1 MNYLTLP
8 FFKALLKKKESKIAL
23 AFSFFPM
30 LLIVVGLFNTNFM
43 QLSAPVGSLSFF
55 EFFSAVLFTQYQMTL
70 PLVVFI
76 YIVSTIFRDEIT
88 SGIMYLYKDIS
99 RKVILNAKLGAIL
112 LFQILYIVITFFSS
126 LFTYYV
132 YLVHQPYTSGKLWP
146 SQIDDVQYTVISI
159 LGTILVFLLC
169 LLVASLASIILT
181 NGFTMLVGIILGTIL
196 VFLVCFLVAILASI
210 ILTNG
215 FTMLVG
221 IIFASFSFIAPHL
234 ASLKYV
240 FPNGYVNVL
249 GHMSFNSS
257 ILLIMLLFVVYY
269 AILYIASLY
278 FYSRLEY

>member
-1 MNYLTLP
+1 MTR
-8 FFKALLKKKESKIAL
+8 A
-23 AFSFFPM
+23 
-30 LLIVVGLFNTNFM
+30 NTIRCVCFQVN
-43 QLSAPVGSLSFF
+43 SL
-55 EFFSAVLFTQYQMTL
+55 
-70 PLVVFI
+70 
-76 YIVSTIFRDEIT
+76 
-88 SGIMYLYKDIS
+88 
-99 RKVILNAKLGAIL
+99 KVIQEKKIHLQERK
-112 LFQILYIVITFFSS
+112 
-126 LFTYYV
+126 
-132 YLVHQPYTSGKLWP
+132 
-146 SQIDDVQYTVISI
+146 
-159 LGTILVFLLC
+159 
-169 LLVASLASIILT
+169 
-181 NGFTMLVGIILGTIL
+181 
-196 VFLVCFLVAILASI
+196 I

>member
-43 QLSAPVGSLSFF
+43 QLSAPVGSLSFL

-88 SGIMYLYKDIS
+88 SGIM
-99 RKVILNAKLGAIL
+99 LNAKLGAIL

-132 YLVHQPYTSGKLWP
+132 YLVHKPYTSGRFWP
-146 SQIDDVQYTVISI
+146 SKIDDVQYTVISI

-181 NGFTMLVGIILGTIL
+181 NGFTMLVGII
-196 VFLVCFLVAILASI
+196 
-210 ILTNG
+210 
-215 FTMLVG
+215 
-221 IIFASFSFIAPHL
+221 FALFSFIAPQL

>member
-43 QLSAPVGSLSFF
+43 QLSAPVGSLSFL

-112 LFQILYIVITFFSS
+112 LVITFFSS

-132 YLVHQPYTSGKLWP
+132 YLVHKPYTSGRFWP
-146 SQIDDVQYTVISI
+146 SKIDDVQYTVISI

-181 NGFTMLVGIILGTIL
+181 NGLRT
-196 VFLVCFLVAILASI
+196 VFLSEMKNLSYIC
-210 ILTNG
+210 TN
-215 FTMLVG
+215 
-221 IIFASFSFIAPHL
+221 
-234 ASLKYV
+234 
-240 FPNGYVNVL
+240 
-249 GHMSFNSS
+249 
-257 ILLIMLLFVVYY
+257 
-269 AILYIASLY
+269 
-278 FYSRLEY
+278 RR

>member
-43 QLSAPVGSLSFF
+43 QLSAPVGSLSFL

-112 LFQILYIVITFFSS
+112 LFSS

-132 YLVHQPYTSGKLWP
+132 YLVHKPYTSGRFWP
-146 SQIDDVQYTVISI
+146 SKIDDVQYTVISI

-181 NGFTMLVGIILGTIL
+181 NGFTMLVGII
-196 VFLVCFLVAILASI
+196 
-210 ILTNG
+210 
-215 FTMLVG
+215 
-221 IIFASFSFIAPHL
+221 FALFSFIAPQL

>member
-23 AFSFFPM
+23 VFSLFPM
-30 LLIVVGLFNTNFM
+30 LLIIVGLFSTNFM
-43 QLSAPVGSLSFF
+43 QLSAPVGSLSFL
-55 EFFSAVLFTQYQMTL
+55 EFLSAVLSTQYQITL

-76 YIVSTIFRDEIT
+76 YIVSTIFRDEVT

-112 LFQILYIVITFFSS
+112 LFQLLYIVITFFSS

-132 YLVHQPYTSGKLWP
+132 YLVHQPYTSGKFLP
-146 SQIDDVQYTVISI
+146 SQIDDVQYTVVSI

-181 NGFTMLVGIILGTIL
+181 NGFTMLVGII
-196 VFLVCFLVAILASI
+196 
-210 ILTNG
+210 
-215 FTMLVG
+215 
-221 IIFASFSFIAPHL
+221 FALFSFIAPHL

-249 GHMSFNSS
+249 GHLSFNNS
-257 ILLIMLLFVVYY
+257 ILFLTVLFVVYY
-269 AILYIASLY
+269 VILYAVSLRL
-278 FYSRLEY
+278 YSKLEY